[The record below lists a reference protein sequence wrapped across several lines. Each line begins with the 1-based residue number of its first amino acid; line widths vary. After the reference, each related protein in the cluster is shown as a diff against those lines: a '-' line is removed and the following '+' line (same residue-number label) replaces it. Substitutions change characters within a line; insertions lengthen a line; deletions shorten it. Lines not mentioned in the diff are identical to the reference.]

1 MAAWGVPLRYDVQPR
16 KLVVMIRGRS
26 RWLAAA
32 AVPLVFG
39 AGALTWSV
47 QANAAE
53 DLPAKSPEE
62 VLAMALRGDVRTFSG
77 ALEQFSEL
85 GLPQLPDTGP
95 AGDTGLASALDLFAG
110 THAARVFIDGPD
122 RARLQVM
129 DRLAERDVIRQG
141 REVWLYN
148 SRDNT
153 AAHLSLPEHSRSGAG
168 SAEDF
173 GPSDMAQTPDQLAR
187 RLLSAVDP
195 STEISVGPN
204 TEVADRA
211 AYELVLD
218 PRSAD
223 TLVDSVTIAV
233 DGQTGLPLSVQVQ
246 ARGQQDPAFR
256 LAFTELRLQAP
267 SAELFTFTPPPGAQV
282 QEHTLQAPTSDPGN
296 SGSSRHNSQYTVAG
310 EGWDA
315 VVELPVGSV
324 PADAA
329 ASDLLRQATYAV
341 PGGRA
346 VSTALLSVLLTDD
359 GRVFAGSVPLP
370 RLQAAAEAR

>member
-1 MAAWGVPLRYDVQPR
+1 LRYDVQLR
-16 KLVVMIRGRS
+16 ELVVMIRGRS
-26 RWLAAA
+26 RWFAAA
-32 AVPLVFG
+32 AVPLVLG
-39 AGALTWSV
+39 AGALSWSV

-77 ALEQFSEL
+77 ALEQSSEL

-95 AGDTGLASALDLFAG
+95 AADAGLASALDLFTG
-110 THAARVFIDGPD
+110 THAARVFVDGPD
-122 RARLQVM
+122 KARLQVM
-129 DRLAERDVIRQG
+129 DRLAERDVVRQG
-141 REVWLYN
+141 RDVWLYN

-153 AAHLSLPEHSRSGAG
+153 AAHLSLPEHNGSDTG
-168 SAEDF
+168 SAEEF
-173 GPSDMAQTPDQLAR
+173 GSSDMAQTPDQLAR

-195 STEISVGPN
+195 TTRISVGPD

-233 DGQTGLPLSVQVQ
+233 DAQTGLPLSVQVQ

-267 SAELFTFTPPPGAQV
+267 PAELFTFTPPPGAQV
-282 QEHTLQAPTSDPGN
+282 QEHTLQAPIGGPRN
-296 SGSSRHNSQYTVAG
+296 SGTSSRDSQYTVAG
-310 EGWDA
+310 DGWDA
-315 VVELPVGSV
+315 IVELPAGSV

-359 GRVFAGSVPLP
+359 GRVFAGSVPLA

>member
-1 MAAWGVPLRYDVQPR
+1 
-16 KLVVMIRGRS
+16 MIRGRS

-32 AVPLVFG
+32 AVPLAFG

-47 QANAAE
+47 QASAAE

-62 VLAMALRGDVRTFSG
+62 VLAMALRSDVRTFSG
-77 ALEQFSEL
+77 ALEQSSEL

-95 AGDTGLASALDLFAG
+95 AADAGVASALDLFTG
-110 THAARVFIDGPD
+110 THAARVFMDGPD
-122 RARLQVM
+122 KVRLQVM

-141 REVWLYN
+141 REVWLYS

-153 AAHLSLPEHSRSGAG
+153 AAHVSLPEHARAG
-168 SAEDF
+168 SAEET

-187 RLLSAVDP
+187 RLLSTVDP
-195 STEISVGPN
+195 STQISVGPD
-204 TEVADRA
+204 TEVANRA

-233 DGQTGLPLSVQVQ
+233 DSQTGLPLSVQVQ

-256 LAFTELRLQAP
+256 LAFTELQLQAP
-267 SAELFTFTPPPGAQV
+267 SADLFTFTPPPGAQV
-282 QEHTLQAPTSDPGN
+282 KERTLQAPTHDPGN
-296 SGSSRHNSQYTVAG
+296 SVSSRKDSAYAVAG

-315 VVELPVGSV
+315 VVELPAGSV
-324 PADAA
+324 PADVA
-329 ASDLLRQATYAV
+329 ASELLRQATYAV

-346 VSTALLSVLLTDD
+346 VSTALVSVLLTDD
-359 GRVFAGSVPLP
+359 GRVFAGSVPLA